1 MNANLSDNQ
10 KQILNYN
17 NKRLLAEYFNACRF
31 NDVEKLEF
39 LLTHPLMK
47 NRLDI
52 HAQKDLALSRA
63 AEHGSLDALKF
74 LLTSPKLTEKMN
86 VSSRDYGCF
95 RMAVIKGHMEIV
107 DYLLTSPDLTE
118 KADIHA
124 RDDWAIIAAC
134 QNGHVDIVKY
144 LLTSPKLTEHS
155 NVHIQNDEPF
165 KLIFSDLNFYNKYSQ
180 KTAHE
185 LIEYFIFEYQIDY
198 TEDIYE
204 FLNYDI
210 EPYITYRKMFE
221 TRELKNSL
229 TENLEKETKINIR
242 NKI

>member
-1 MNANLSDNQ
+1 MIENHQEIFKYSH
-10 KQILNYN
+10 K
-17 NKRLLAEYFNACRF
+17 KLLAEYYQACMC
-31 NDVEKLEF
+31 NDVEKVDF
-39 LLTHPLMK
+39 LLTNPLMK
-47 NRLDI
+47 GRLDI

-63 AEHGSLDALKF
+63 AEHGSLDVLKF
-74 LLTSPKLTEKMN
+74 LLTSPKLQDKIKI
-86 VSSRDYGCF
+86 SSRDYGGF
-95 RMAVIKGHMEIV
+95 RMAVIKGHFAIV
-107 DYLLTSPDLTE
+107 DYLLTSPDLEE

-144 LLTSPKLTEHS
+144 LLTSSKLTEHA
-155 NVHIQNDEPF
+155 NIHAQNDEPF
-165 KLIFSDLNFYNKYSQ
+165 KLVFSDLNGYSQYSQ
-180 KTAHE
+180 KKAHE
-185 LIEYFIFEYQIDY
+185 LMEYFIFEYEIEY

-210 EPYITYRKMFE
+210 EPCITYRKMFE

-229 TENLEKETKINIR
+229 TENLNTLSKPKQR